1 MTDSGLS
8 PFTERKS
15 NPWVWIVPSVILH
28 VVILIVW
35 LSMPEPPP
43 RLPGERKLT
52 LQEEQAEQLQ
62 QHVEDANLRELRAEV
77 AQMQAIKERMAQIR
91 AEKMQELRSFEEA
104 MLQEAPKD
112 IAGLISELL
121 GVQESVRELT
131 VKTVTTLEN
140 IRRAS
145 TPVETLLEKDPVAGI
160 RALKDLVPVRNEI
173 AGVRDELE
181 EKVNTSRA
189 IAGSIRAKTEWISDA
204 DLLNRIDRLLDGVE
218 SMNEGMNE
226 LNREI
231 GSSVGGRPRRF
242 LNELAEAEES
252 SINTL
257 QAYEEMVTKGDR
269 PDNRLKRD
277 YDRLQWKLKEAFRR
291 PANPEVLA
299 EFLNRQETFVRQATE
314 LRTDLEAI

>member
-1 MTDSGLS
+1 MTDSDPS

-15 NPWVWIVPSVILH
+15 NPWLWIVPSVILH
-28 VVILIVW
+28 VVILVVW

-43 RLPGERKLT
+43 RMPGERKLT
-52 LQEEQAEQLQ
+52 IQEEQAEQLQ

-77 AQMQAIKERMAQIR
+77 AQMQAIKERMARIR
-91 AEKMQELRSFEEA
+91 AEKMQELRTFEET
-104 MLQEAPKD
+104 MLQEAPND

-121 GVQESVRELT
+121 EVQESVRELIVST
-131 VKTVTTLEN
+131 MASLEK
-140 IRRAS
+140 IREAS
-145 TPVETLLEKDPVAGI
+145 EPVESLLDKDPVAGI

-173 AGVRDELE
+173 AGVRDVLE
-181 EKVNTSRA
+181 ENLNTAKA
-189 IAGSIRAKTEWISDA
+189 IAGSIRTKTEWISDT

-226 LNREI
+226 LNQEI

-257 QAYEEMVTKGDR
+257 QAYEEMVNKGDQR
-269 PDNRLKRD
+269 DNRLKRD
-277 YDRLQWKLKEAFRR
+277 YGRLQWRLKEAFRR
-291 PANPEVLA
+291 PANPEVFA

-314 LRTDLEAI
+314 LQSELEAM